1 LTAGADANTVW
12 PEGGESLLG
21 SFARAGNCD
30 MITLLVQHGA
40 IVDYA
45 SPKSGR
51 TPLLIAV
58 EENKADAAK
67 TLISCGAS
75 QWREDSEGKNAIVYA
90 ARHGSTELLA
100 CMLERCEDGSDGQGS
115 QRATSI
121 ESAFSAAVKSGNV
134 EICRYILDCTQH
146 TIDISSA
153 MCSACT
159 NGHTDL
165 VQFLLSR

>member
-1 LTAGADANTVW
+1 
-12 PEGGESLLG
+12 
-21 SFARAGNCD
+21 

-40 IVDYA
+40 SVDYV
-45 SPKSGR
+45 SPTSGK

-58 EENKADAAK
+58 AENRVDAAK

-100 CMLERCEDGSDGQGS
+100 CMLERCEDGDDGQGS
-115 QRATSI
+115 QKVTSI
-121 ESAFSAAVKSGNV
+121 VAAFAEAVKSGNV
-134 EICRYILDCTQH
+134 EICRYILDCTPH

-159 NGHTDL
+159 HGHTDL